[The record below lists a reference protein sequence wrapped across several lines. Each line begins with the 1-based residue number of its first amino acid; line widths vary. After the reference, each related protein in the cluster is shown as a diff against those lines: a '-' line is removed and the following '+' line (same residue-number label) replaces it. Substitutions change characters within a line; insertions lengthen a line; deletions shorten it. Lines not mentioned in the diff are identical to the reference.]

1 MMPPIVPPVHC
12 TIMKIPIHHPRSWR
26 KKRSATIALANASV
40 VLPANAPR
48 IRAAIK
54 LSKDWAAPLQIVVAK
69 KIPVAIMNT
78 GRRPIY
84 IANGIQKKFYRQL
97 KILYSGRYRQTNC
110 QDGPADDPMHGLI
123 EIGAK
128 LVHEED
134 HGGTDTTENPH
145 DEKGEHT
152 RCAKGKCLFPMWP
165 VERVVD
171 II

>member
-1 MMPPIVPPVHC
+1 
-12 TIMKIPIHHPRSWR
+12 
-26 KKRSATIALANASV
+26 
-40 VLPANAPR
+40 
-48 IRAAIK
+48 
-54 LSKDWAAPLQIVVAK
+54 
-69 KIPVAIMNT
+69 
-78 GRRPIY
+78 
-84 IANGIQKKFYRQL
+84 
-97 KILYSGRYRQTNC
+97 
-110 QDGPADDPMHGLI
+110 MHGLI

-171 II
+171 IIRRLRNKNDVRVQFLLVPMCMGVYV